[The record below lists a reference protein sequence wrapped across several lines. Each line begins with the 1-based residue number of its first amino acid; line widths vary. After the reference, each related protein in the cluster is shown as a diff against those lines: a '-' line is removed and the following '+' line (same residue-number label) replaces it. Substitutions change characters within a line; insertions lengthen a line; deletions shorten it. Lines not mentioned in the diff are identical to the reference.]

1 MDRQASRKPESSF
14 GNDDLCC
21 LHYCLLAPCYGQRIP
36 FKRDENIWVYLAKT
50 VLNISDFCLAG
61 GTFFEQAFASC
72 VIGVCTPLESL
83 RNYTVF
89 EHIEKKMTY
98 SDIYNWAPVVTIK
111 DKETF
116 SLKVGIVAPARGCV
130 TFANCT
136 KNRLVLSAD
145 VKMNH
150 TTTTDVSHAYAHVK
164 RPTGWF
170 LTCGMT
176 VYSYVPANASGGPC
190 FLGRLTAFMP
200 PKPHST
206 QIQRDL
212 SLTPLYQ

>member
-61 GTFFEQAFASC
+61 GTYVEQAFTPC

-89 EHIEKKMTY
+89 EHIGKKMTY

-111 DKETF
+111 DREML

-145 VKMNH
+145 VKMNR
-150 TTTTDVSHAYAHVK
+150 TTTTDVSHAHAHVK

-176 VYSYVPANASGGPC
+176 VYSYVRANT
-190 FLGRLTAFMP
+190 LGDHAFWG
-200 PKPHST
+200 
-206 QIQRDL
+206 D
-212 SLTPLYQ
+212 